1 MTLTDWLSSLASNL
15 TESVSCS
22 QPFDDPAD
30 VMIQVE
36 AELIEATGYN
46 LNHQRVSPT
55 QE

>member
-1 MTLTDWLSSLASNL
+1 MNLTDWLSSLALNL

-22 QPFDDPAD
+22 HPFDDPAD

-46 LNHQRVSPT
+46 LNHQYVSHN